1 MQDDKDDASAARLLI
16 AQQEADTLWGL
27 LNGLFTVVPAQD
39 LQKWAQDAH
48 QACDELMHETEPSET
63 NSEAQTIAAARLRTL
78 RTAAQRAQTAAQK
91 APTTAA
97 PSVAPTQSR
106 QG

>member
-1 MQDDKDDASAARLLI
+1 MDDKKTELLSAQLLM
-16 AQQEADTLWGL
+16 AQQEAAALWTLID
-27 LNGLFTVVPAQD
+27 GLFTVVPAQD
-39 LQKWAQDAH
+39 LQKWAQQAH

-63 NSEAQTIAAARLRTL
+63 NSEAQTIAAARSRTL

-91 APTTAA
+91 ATTTAA
-97 PSVAPTQSR
+97 PSVAPTQPR